1 MKKIILLVILIM
13 CIPSFAKE
21 KLAVIDEVY
30 VLENY
35 QKTKDYNEFLHKLKE
50 KIEKKYSINFN
61 DNSEELKSNKGYIEF
76 QKKRDELS
84 REINFEVEW
93 AMYLV
98 CEKDILIDKKVIRF
112 GRVNDISKKVLKFL
126 NEEYSRE
133 NMIKKSA
140 KKTDI
145 MGVIG

>member
-35 QKTKDYNEFLHKLKE
+35 QKTKDYNEVLKKLRE
-50 KIEKKYSINFN
+50 GIEKKYSIDFN
-61 DNSEELKSNKGYIEF
+61 DDSEELKSNKGYIEF
-76 QKKRDELS
+76 QKKREELS
-84 REINFEVEW
+84 REVNFEVEW

-98 CEKDILIDKKVIRF
+98 CEKDMLVEKKMVRF
-112 GRVNDISKKVLKFL
+112 GRVDDISKRVLKFL
-126 NEEYSRE
+126 NDEYSRE
-133 NMIKKSA
+133 NMIIKSA

-145 MGVIG
+145 MGVIA